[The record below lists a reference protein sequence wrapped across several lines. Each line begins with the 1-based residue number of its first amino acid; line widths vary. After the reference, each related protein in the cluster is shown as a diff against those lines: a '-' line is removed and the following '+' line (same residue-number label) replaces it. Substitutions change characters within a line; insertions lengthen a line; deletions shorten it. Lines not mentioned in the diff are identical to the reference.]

1 MIPTLETIVKASGI
15 HPSRIFNITIF
26 GSRIYGTVNE
36 SSDWDI
42 IMVANN
48 SVESTEQRRGLFNI
62 HIYTPDKFK
71 ADLDWHRINNLE
83 CIFAPDWAK
92 LKETIKYDLKLNMP
106 KLRHATSHVSSNS
119 WVKCHKKLEVADE
132 YYSGIKSLFHSIRIP
147 MFATQVATSGRI
159 TDFSCANFV
168 WDKLTFKDQPIY
180 MRNKLKWTWEELDR
194 EFRPIHNEVLTE
206 FRKVCGK

>member
-92 LKETIKYDLKLNMP
+92 LKETIKYDLKLN
-106 KLRHATSHVSSNS
+106 
-119 WVKCHKKLEVADE
+119 
-132 YYSGIKSLFHSIRIP
+132 F
-147 MFATQVATSGRI
+147 Q
-159 TDFSCANFV
+159 
-168 WDKLTFKDQPIY
+168 
-180 MRNKLKWTWEELDR
+180 
-194 EFRPIHNEVLTE
+194 HN
-206 FRKVCGK
+206 R